1 MRVSPERAEAAGA
14 MLLELCPEGFEEAD
28 VPGRVEFAVYVD
40 AERARRI
47 EATFDVASS
56 VAVPAGWED
65 AWRAF
70 HRSVRV
76 GPLWIGPPWE
86 PPPSDA
92 VPIVIDPGRAFG
104 TGAHATT
111 RLCLE
116 LLLGEEPGAI
126 VDAGCG
132 SGVLAVAAAKLGFGP
147 VLAVDVE
154 EAAVDAARANARA
167 NGVAIEVWQGDA
179 LAEPLPDA
187 GVAVA
192 NLELALVEE
201 LLGRR
206 LPPRIV
212 VSGFLAA
219 DDPRRRRWR
228 LLERRELDGWAA
240 ELLVREPGS
249 SDAG

>member
-1 MRVSPERAEAAGA
+1 MRVSQEHAEAVGA
-14 MLLELCPEGFEEAD
+14 FLLEICPEGLEEAE
-28 VPGRVEFAVYVD
+28 VAGRVELAVYVD
-40 AERARRI
+40 AERAQRI
-47 EATFDVASS
+47 EATFGIASS

-70 HRSVRV
+70 HRPVRV

-86 PPPSDA
+86 LPPPDA
-92 VPIVIDPGRAFG
+92 VSIVIDPGRAFG

-132 SGVLAVAAAKLGFGP
+132 SGVLAVAAAKLGFAP

-167 NGVAIEVWQGDA
+167 NGVAIDVRQGDA
-179 LAEPLPDA
+179 LAETLPDA

-201 LLGRR
+201 LLRRR

-219 DDPRRRRWR
+219 DRPRHRTWR

-240 ELLVREPGS
+240 ELLTRGPGA